1 MCAVALG
8 SGETDGIGIG
18 IVGSGIMM
26 TRRTFMR
33 TVALGAATTLTV
45 GIVAWRDFVAW
56 LFRRSYARLAAMTLS
71 PERRLRAHF
80 RYLDLDPVGVER
92 YFQDCLRYRQDFSRR
107 MPLRDEHYTR
117 YLLSSDF
124 FRHDANESRRIQY
137 VRFYDP
143 SMSACGN
150 PLARFDA

>member
-1 MCAVALG
+1 
-8 SGETDGIGIG
+8 
-18 IVGSGIMM
+18 MM
-26 TRRTFMR
+26 TRRTFIR
-33 TVALGAATTLTV
+33 TAAIGAAATLTV
-45 GIVAWRDFVAW
+45 GVVSSRDFLVW
-56 LFRRSYARLAAMTLS
+56 GVRRSYAWLAAMTLS

-80 RYLDLDPVGVER
+80 DYLDLDPAGVEQ
-92 YFQDCLRYRQDFSRR
+92 YVQDCLRYRPGFSRR

-124 FRHDANESRRIQY
+124 FRHDADESRQIHY

-143 SMSACGN
+143 SGTAGACGN